1 MTAMMLLTFN
11 NMQNYRH
18 DKLLMDDQLVETGL
32 HMLEQVLEGTE
43 SDMIHSFHDTC
54 AKLHRECQRKRAE
67 AMVMVDDLDIS
78 AYLLSP

>member
-11 NMQNYRH
+11 SMQNYQH
-18 DKLLMDDQLVETGL
+18 DKLLEDDQLVEMGL

-43 SDMIHSFHDTC
+43 SDMIRSFHDTC
-54 AKLHRECQRKRAE
+54 ARLHQECQRKRIE
-67 AMVMVDDLDIS
+67 AMVMVNDIDIS